1 MRYNSERE
9 KCQGNG
15 SEQKEHINLLWG
27 VEGFNTE
34 DVLFELEL
42 ENAWELVSRKGVSTG
57 RSQGSIVCLGD
68 KEQPRED
75 EAVVDICSKSL
86 QRFPVAALHQI
97 YREQA
102 VCLPSQ
108 KKQSPIWTV
117 AFFIN
122 QSQSSLMHDGPSM
135 LHRAPFSAF

>member
-1 MRYNSERE
+1 MGAGVRER
-9 KCQGNG
+9 CQHGQESG
-15 SEQKEHINLLWG
+15 LS
-27 VEGFNTE
+27 
-34 DVLFELEL
+34 
-42 ENAWELVSRKGVSTG
+42 A
-57 RSQGSIVCLGD
+57 VCLGD

-75 EAVVDICSKSL
+75 EAVVEICRCPPNL
-86 QRFPVAALHQI
+86 A

-122 QSQSSLMHDGPSM
+122 QNQSLLMHGGPSM
-135 LHRAPFSAF
+135 LHRAPFSAL